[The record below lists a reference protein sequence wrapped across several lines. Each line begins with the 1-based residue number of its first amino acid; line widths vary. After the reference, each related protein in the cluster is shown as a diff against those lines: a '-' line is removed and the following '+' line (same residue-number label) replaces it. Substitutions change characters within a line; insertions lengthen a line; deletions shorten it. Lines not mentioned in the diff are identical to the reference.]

1 MQLLVVEDDLLL
13 RNAMARALKAE
24 GFKVEDVENGKEGLL
39 LAKQGEYDVILLD
52 IMLPEMDGLSIIK
65 ELHDLSVMPL
75 ILLVTARDSVED
87 RVKGLDLGADDYL
100 VKPFA
105 MDELLARIR
114 VLLRR
119 QGKTEIQDELSYGP
133 ISLIKEKY
141 DGFANGNKLNLTVK
155 EYELLELLLIH
166 PEQILTREQI
176 FTRIWGFHSES
187 NTTIVDLYVHY
198 LRKKLNEYAC
208 GQYIRTIRGIGYM
221 LGGE

>member
-1 MQLLVVEDDLLL
+1 MRLLIVEDDLLL
-13 RNAMARALKAE
+13 RNAMVRALKAE
-24 GFKVEDVENGKEGLL
+24 GFKVDDVENGKEGLL
-39 LAKQGEYDVILLD
+39 LAEQGKYDLLLLD

-65 ELHDLSVMPL
+65 ELHDKSVMTP

-114 VLLRR
+114 VSLRR
-119 QGKTEIQDELSYGP
+119 QGKNLNQDELSYGP
-133 ISLIKEKY
+133 ISLIREKY
-141 DGFANGNKLNLTVK
+141 DGFADGNKLHLTVK
-155 EYELLELLLIH
+155 EYELLELLLTH

-187 NTTIVDLYVHY
+187 NITIVDLYVHY
-198 LRKKLNEYAC
+198 LRKKLIEYAC
-208 GQYIRTIRGIGYM
+208 DQYIRTIRGIGYM

>member
-1 MQLLVVEDDLLL
+1 MRLLVVEDDLLL
-13 RNAMARALKAE
+13 RNAIVRALKAE
-24 GFKVEDVENGKEGLL
+24 GFKVDDVESGKEGLL
-39 LAKQGEYDVILLD
+39 LAEQSIYDLLLLD

-65 ELHDLSVMPL
+65 ELHDKSVMTP
-75 ILLVTARDSVED
+75 ILLMTAKDSVED
-87 RVKGLDLGADDYL
+87 RVKGLDIGAEDYL

-119 QGKTEIQDELSYGP
+119 QGKNVIQDELSYGP
-133 ISLIKEKY
+133 ISVMKEKY
-141 DGFANGNKLNLTVK
+141 DGFADGNKLNLTVK
-155 EYELLELLLIH
+155 EYELLELLLTR

-176 FTRIWGFHSES
+176 FNRIWGFHSES

-198 LRKKLNEYAC
+198 LRKKLSEYAC
-208 GQYIRTIRGIGYM
+208 DPYIRTIRGIGYM

>member
-1 MQLLVVEDDLLL
+1 MRLLIVEDDLFL
-13 RNAMARALKAE
+13 RNIMVRALKAE
-24 GFKVEDVENGKEGLL
+24 GFKVDDVENGIEGLL
-39 LAKQGEYDVILLD
+39 LAKQAIYDLLLLD

-65 ELHDLSVMPL
+65 ELHDKSVMTP
-75 ILLVTARDSVED
+75 ILLVTAKDSVED
-87 RVKGLDLGADDYL
+87 RVKGLDIGADDYL

-119 QGKTEIQDELSYGP
+119 QGKILNQDELSYGP
-133 ISLIKEKY
+133 ISFIREKY
-141 DGFANGNKLNLTVK
+141 DGFADGNKLQLTVK

-187 NTTIVDLYVHY
+187 NITIVDLYVHY
-198 LRKKLNEYAC
+198 LRKKLSEYTC
-208 GQYIRTIRGIGYM
+208 DQYIRTIRGIGYM
-221 LGGE
+221 LGGD

>member
-1 MQLLVVEDDLLL
+1 MRLLVVEDDLLL
-13 RNAMARALKAE
+13 RNAMVRALKAE
-24 GFKVEDVENGKEGLL
+24 GFKVDDVENGKEGLL
-39 LAKQGEYDVILLD
+39 LAKQAIYDLLLLD

-65 ELHDLSVMPL
+65 ELHNESVMTP

-87 RVKGLDLGADDYL
+87 RVKGLDIGAEDYL

-119 QGKTEIQDELSYGP
+119 QGKNVIQDELSYGP
-133 ISLIKEKY
+133 ISLMKEKF
-141 DGFANGNKLNLTVK
+141 DGFADGNKLNLTVK
-155 EYELLELLLIH
+155 EYELLELLLTH

-176 FTRIWGFHSES
+176 FNRIWGFHSES

-198 LRKKLNEYAC
+198 LRKKLSEYAC